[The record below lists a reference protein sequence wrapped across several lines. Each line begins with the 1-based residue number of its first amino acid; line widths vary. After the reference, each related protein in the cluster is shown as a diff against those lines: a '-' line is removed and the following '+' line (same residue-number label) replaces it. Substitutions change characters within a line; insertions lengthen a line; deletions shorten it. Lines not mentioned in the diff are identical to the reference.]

1 MIQRAADS
9 MGRSTGNIARAR
21 VSNPFSG
28 LIQRAIT
35 SVTPKAPK
43 QGPRGVTIDDVGAV
57 AAGSVPGWRPGKPLP
72 SAQQLA
78 DARLNAGPA
87 FTQESVLPNLVGGP
101 APGYGQRYGGF
112 KTGTEAEAQ
121 ILGQAYNA
129 KIAGQLAQEQADVLA
144 NQFETEYERLVNPQG
159 SAVQQT
165 LANNQKIT
173 GTSLG
178 TLARQ
183 MAGGRTPSQ
192 QDYYGAHMAIQ
203 NALRGTGRYSP
214 EKLSELG
221 REFNLGRP
229 LNQAEAN
236 ALEMVRRPAALNLQ
250 AGLQTSGAL
259 DAQDLANAINALSV
273 SDLAQRM
280 AIQEYGYDP
289 GMAAGIFTPEEDLN
303 YEQAMYD
310 AQKAQIMRDNPN
322 ANPDLTVA
330 EMILQTYGVEG
341 LQQYHAQQAEY
352 ALNGT
357 PTQQLAAGQREQE
370 ARDALYDESVRQKY
384 GFDPNEVPNID
395 AQVVRELTLN
405 EDFTTLLDEARQKV
419 LDGDSALDLASE
431 YSQKYLEKSKE
442 SGMADNV
449 GATAM
454 GEIIASFDLS
464 YFD

>member
-1 MIQRAADS
+1 MIQRTADS
-9 MGRSTGNIARAR
+9 MKRSTGNIARAR

-129 KIAGQLAQEQADVLA
+129 KIAGQLAQQQADVLA
-144 NQFETEYERLVNPQG
+144 TPFETEYERLVNPQG
-159 SAVQQT
+159 SAVQRTAEQ
-165 LANNQKIT
+165 NRGIVD
-173 GTSLG
+173 TSLEM
-178 TLARQ
+178 LARQ
-183 MAGGRTPSQ
+183 MAGGRTPTQ
-192 QDYYGAHMAIQ
+192 QDYYGANMARM
-203 NALRGTGRYSP
+203 NAFRGTGDYTAEDLARLTAESG
-214 EKLSELG
+214 SAV
-221 REFNLGRP
+221 P
-229 LNQAEAN
+229 LTQTTAN
-236 ALEMVRRPAALNLQ
+236 ALEMVNRPAARNLQ

-259 DAQDLANAINALSV
+259 EAQDLADAINALSV
-273 SDLAQRM
+273 SDLAQRI

-289 GMAAGIFTPEEDLN
+289 AMAMGIFTPEEDLN

-341 LQQYHAQQAEY
+341 LQQYQAQQAEY
-352 ALNGT
+352 ALYGT
-357 PTQQLAAGQREQE
+357 PTQQLAAEQRDQE

-384 GFDPNEVPNID
+384 GFDPKEVPNID

-419 LDGDSALDLASE
+419 LDGELALDLAKE
-431 YSQKYLEKSKE
+431 YSGKYLEKSKE